1 MPARKDYIMHYNK
14 LLQMLAHT
22 PYLSVGLDVGAD
34 FTWMSIT
41 LPNGSFIG
49 KPFKVIHNDPYSRE
63 LAVATVLWAFR
74 MP

>member
-34 FTWMSIT
+34 FTWMSIA

-49 KPFKVIHNDPYSRE
+49 KPFQLPGLPSQAL
-63 LAVATVLWAFR
+63 LAFSGTR
-74 MP
+74 